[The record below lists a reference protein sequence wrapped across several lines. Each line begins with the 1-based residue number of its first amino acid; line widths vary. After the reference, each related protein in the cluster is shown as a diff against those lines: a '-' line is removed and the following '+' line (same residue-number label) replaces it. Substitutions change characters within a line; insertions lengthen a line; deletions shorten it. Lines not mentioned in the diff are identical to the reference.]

1 MSAPAL
7 PGAQADPGDPRRPWR
22 AGALL
27 SVFAA
32 AGVLTSADV
41 RVAERLGLLTGED
54 DPTVH
59 LAAALAVRAVRS
71 GSVCVD
77 LADAPTLTAE
87 GSPDDPDA
95 PVPDVPLPWPDLDA
109 WTAAVR
115 GSALVADGVDGP
127 ADRPVRWVDG
137 RVYLDRYWRDEQ
149 VVRRDVDERLA
160 SLLDVDDAA
169 VGAAVQARFPR
180 PQDARQ
186 RLATATAALSRLTV
200 LTGGPGT
207 GKTTTV
213 ARLVAVLRDVAG
225 PGLRVALAAP
235 TGKAAARLQEAVNAE
250 LDRMA
255 RDAGDV
261 AAAAPLT
268 ASTVHRLLGWRPSST
283 RFAHDRT
290 HRLPHD
296 VVVLDEASMV
306 SLPLLARVLDALRP
320 DARLV
325 LVGDPDQLASVEVGA
340 VLGDLV
346 ARPVRDGSLPGR
358 LAGLLP
364 GDVPGGDGPGGD
376 GPGGDG
382 PGGDGPVGDGPVA
395 HGRGADPAADDARDR
410 AALHGGV
417 VRLVVPHR
425 FGHDLGELADAVRRG
440 DADTALTLL
449 RAGGAHVSLVEPA
462 GPTPTDDEV
471 PGLRLDIAATGALIA
486 ASARAGDAAGA
497 LEALG
502 THRLLL
508 AHRRGP
514 AGVARWAALA
524 QRWVEDATLDREH
537 SPWAIGRPLL
547 VTTNDRTTGLSNGDT
562 GVIVSD
568 GAGGVVAA
576 FGEPRAPR
584 LVRPHRLPAVEPVH
598 AMTVHRAQ
606 GSQFALVSVVLPPAS
621 SPLLTRELLYTAVTR
636 AREHVRVV
644 GSADA
649 VRVAVERPVRRAS
662 GLRFER

>member
-1 MSAPAL
+1 MSATEAWTGTTPPGL
-7 PGAQADPGDPRRPWR
+7 PGADVDPGDPRRPWR
-22 AGALL
+22 AGPLL
-27 SVFAA
+27 ATFAA

-41 RVAERLGLLTGED
+41 RVAERLGLLTGEA

-77 LADAPTLTAE
+77 LADAPSLAAE
-87 GSPDDPDA
+87 GSPEDPDA
-95 PVPDVPLPWPDLDA
+95 PAPDVDLPWPGLDP

-115 GSALVADGVDGP
+115 RSPLVADGVDGP

-149 VVRRDVDERLA
+149 VVRREVDARLVG
-160 SLLDVDDAA
+160 LLDVDDDALRAA
-169 VGAAVQARFPR
+169 VHARFGR

-186 RLATATAALSRLTV
+186 RLAAATAALSRLTV

-235 TGKAAARLQEAVNAE
+235 TGKAAARLQEAVNSE
-250 LDRMA
+250 LA
-255 RDAGDV
+255 RLAGGTADT
-261 AAAAPLT
+261 AAVTPLA
-268 ASTVHRLLGWRPSST
+268 ASTVHRLLGWRPSGT

-346 ARPVRDGSLPGR
+346 TRTMRP
-358 LAGLLP
+358 GLLP
-364 GDVPGGDGPGGD
+364 SRLAAVLPDDVPRSASPSGEAAQRRQGDGAPD
-376 GPGGDG
+376 
-382 PGGDGPVGDGPVA
+382 
-395 HGRGADPAADDARDR
+395 DDARDA

-425 FGHDLGELADAVRRG
+425 FGHDLGALADAVRRG
-440 DADTALTLL
+440 DADTTLELL
-449 RAGGAHVSLVEPA
+449 RAGGAHASLVEPA
-462 GPTPTDDEV
+462 GGTPTDDEV
-471 PGLRLDIAATGALIA
+471 PGLQVDVGATGARIR
-486 ASARAGDAAGA
+486 ASALTGDAAGA

-524 QRWVEDATLDREH
+524 QRWVEDATGDRAH
-537 SPWAIGRPLL
+537 GPWPVGRPLL

-562 GVIVSD
+562 GVVVAD

-576 FGEPRAPR
+576 FGDPHAPR
-584 LVRPHRLPAVEPVH
+584 LVRPHRLPAVETVH

-606 GSQFALVSVVLPPAS
+606 GSQFTYVTVVLPPAS
-621 SPLLTRELLYTAVTR
+621 SPLLTRELLYTAITR
-636 AREHVRVV
+636 ARENVRVV

-649 VRVAVERPVRRAS
+649 VRAAVERPVRRAS
-662 GLRFER
+662 GLRFPR